1 MKFVLNA
8 CYGGFGLSDF
18 ALETLGIEDEYDLKR
33 NDPKLVELVE
43 TYGSEKVSG
52 CCAELVVEEIP
63 DTATDWTIDEYDGS
77 ETLIYVVDGKL
88 HYA

>member
-18 ALETLGIEDEYDLKR
+18 ALEALGVENKYALKR

-43 TYGSEKVSG
+43 TYGSEKVSSRY
-52 CCAELVVEEIP
+52 AELVVEEIP
-63 DTATDWTIDEYDGS
+63 DTTTDWTIQEYDGS